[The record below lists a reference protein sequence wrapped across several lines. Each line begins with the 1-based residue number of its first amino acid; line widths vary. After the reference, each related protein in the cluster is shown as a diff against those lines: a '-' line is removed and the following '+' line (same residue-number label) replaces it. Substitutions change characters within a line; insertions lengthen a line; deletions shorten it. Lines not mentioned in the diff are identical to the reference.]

1 MQRDSQRNTLLI
13 FMSCD
18 HKGSE
23 RTEEITAHTC
33 FTTPT
38 MDIAERYIDETNRQ
52 QKAKLR
58 YSLHNNK
65 DIVVNVDED
74 TALVDGIGGTTWEG
88 ALVLAHVMET
98 IAACADN
105 ADDVGHCHVLE
116 VGCGTG
122 ILGIV
127 THKLGFRTTITDR
140 VVDLAAHNLQQNE
153 AVVAASPTRKRRAFS
168 SDDSNYNKTCKSRTQ
183 ELMHS
188 VDPDYPIEEDLSR
201 TLRVAEKRSYSFA
214 EQVQVVALPWGNNL
228 FLQHLQQ
235 QTFAAPSLSTVPQ
248 SINEAVAGFHQH
260 QATSGA
266 SASAIADIWNVPRVC
281 RERGNVDIVVGAEI
295 TCLRKQQTL
304 LIETICDVARQ
315 NPKVVVLLTFD
326 GLYGGSNAAT
336 AASKYERDFLEQMKA
351 QRFRYSVITQ
361 ATIRWRPTATNG
373 HKIATLETH
382 PVAASDSTT
391 VAPSVVFP
399 RPAVTSASS
408 AMDVD
413 ADDDT
418 GAFDDVFHHHV
429 IAFYRS
435 DATLTCQRCHREFF
449 AQSNHRSPSQTGNL
463 FNPLQGLTQCS
474 LAQDDRCRY
483 HSGLYVCRRHPA
495 ETRCSINGL
504 GDQLGYYGTGQE
516 GWKAEFWDC
525 CGAEDPQAAG
535 CCVDRHI
542 PY

>member
-1 MQRDSQRNTLLI
+1 
-13 FMSCD
+13 
-18 HKGSE
+18 
-23 RTEEITAHTC
+23 
-33 FTTPT
+33 

-52 QKAKLR
+52 QRAKLR
-58 YSLHNNK
+58 YLLHDK
-65 DIVVNVDED
+65 GSVVHVDED

-88 ALVLAHVMET
+88 ALVLARVMET
-98 IAACADN
+98 IAASADN
-105 ADDVGHCHVLE
+105 ADDVSHCHVLE

-140 VVDLAAHNLQQNE
+140 VVDLAASNLQQNE
-153 AVVAASPTRKRRAFS
+153 AVAANANPTAASPTRKRRALSTDNAS
-168 SDDSNYNKTCKSRTQ
+168 SSKTCKTRTQ

-188 VDPDYPIEEDLSR
+188 VDPDYLIEEDLSR
-201 TLRVAEKRSYSFA
+201 TLRVAAAAEERSYAFA

-235 QTFAAPSLSTVPQ
+235 QTFTAATAASAVVPSQLQQLTVPQ
-248 SINEAVAGFHQH
+248 SIDEAVAGFHRN
-260 QATSGA
+260 QAAA
-266 SASAIADIWNVPRVC
+266 SVPAPATTTAADIWNVPRVC

-295 TCLRKQQTL
+295 TCLRKQQAL
-304 LIETICDVARQ
+304 LIETLCDVGKH

-326 GLYGGSNAAT
+326 GLFTGPSTAPSN
-336 AASKYERDFLEQMKA
+336 YERDFLEQMKA
-351 QRFRYSVITQ
+351 QRFRYSLVTQ
-361 ATIRWRPTATNG
+361 ATVRWRPTATVG
-373 HKIATLETH
+373 HKIATLVTH
-382 PVAASDSTT
+382 PTVAASDST
-391 VAPSVVFP
+391 VPVVFP
-399 RPAVTSASS
+399 RPAAAASTSS

-413 ADDDT
+413 AADDDAS

-429 IAFYRS
+429 LAFYRS
-435 DATLTCQRCHREFF
+435 DAVLTCQRCHREFF

-463 FNPLQGLTQCS
+463 FNPSRGATPS
-474 LAQDDRCRY
+474 AQAHDDRCRY

-535 CCVDRHI
+535 CCVDRHV